1 MEDAMKKR
9 FTLRLFSLILITLT
23 LASSLLFFT
32 AGAAADPTPPT
43 PEHCRAACLYDK
55 THNKMLV
62 MTNSDTPLNT
72 STSAKVMLGYLA
84 CEILAD
90 RLDETVT
97 VTANMLQGAS
107 GYSMSLKVGEEIKII
122 DLLYGAICG
131 SYNDAGYVIANLC
144 AESAQGFVELM
155 NDRARSLGADSTAY
169 TNPLGY
175 PDNSAMVTTIS
186 DTLKIALAASDN
198 ELYMEISSSKKH
210 EIEATN
216 ISSERMVYNRNYLIS
231 SRSTQ
236 AYYNSSCYGMNAGIS
251 GEAGG
256 WSIITLARDDG
267 AEYVCIILGG
277 EENEESG
284 EIYAYDEANKLI
296 KWASKTYNLYKVF
309 EKGQVIGKADVGMTA
324 LGSEKVSYAISEDLQ
339 IYIPDRSNPDITYK
353 TEFNSDKLVAPI
365 KAGESIGKVKVYSN
379 GELVGTCDIA
389 LVEDCEANAVMKIIA
404 AIGDYT
410 KSRAFIATLVCFVIL
425 LPIALI
431 VKGKGHGKKSKY
443 RKY

>member
-1 MEDAMKKR
+1 MTK
-9 FTLRLFSLILITLT
+9 TRLTFRLLCLILIILT
-23 LASSLLFFT
+23 LASSLLFFSV
-32 AGAAADPTPPT
+32 GAANDPTPPT

-62 MTNSDTPLNT
+62 MTNSDTLLNT
-72 STSAKVMLGYLA
+72 STSAKVMMGYLA
-84 CEILAD
+84 CEILSD
-90 RLDETVT
+90 RIEETVT
-97 VTANMLQGAS
+97 ITANMLQGAG

-144 AESAQGFVELM
+144 ADTSQGFVELM
-155 NDRARSLGADSTAY
+155 NDKAKALGASSTTY

-198 ELYMEISSSKKH
+198 ELYMEISSAKKH
-210 EIEATN
+210 EIARTN
-216 ISSERMVYNRNYLIS
+216 TSSERVVYNRNYLIS

-236 AYYNSSCYGMNAGIS
+236 VYYNSSCYGMNAGIS

-267 AEYVCIILGG
+267 AEYICIILGG

-284 EIYAYDEANKLI
+284 EIYAYEEANKLI
-296 KWASKTYNLYKVF
+296 KWASKTYNLYKIF
-309 EKGQVIGKADVGMTA
+309 DKGQVIGKADVSMTA
-324 LGSEKVSYAISEDLQ
+324 LGSEKISYAAGEDLQ
-339 IYIPDRSNPDITYK
+339 VYIPDKSNPDITYK
-353 TEFNSDKLVAPI
+353 TEFNADKLIAPI
-365 KAGESIGKVKVYSN
+365 KAGESIGKVKIYSN
-379 GELVGTCDIA
+379 GELVGICDIA
-389 LVEDCEANAVMKIIA
+389 LIEDCEANAVMKIIA